1 MSPLTRD
8 RIFLSAL
15 GGVVFS
21 IPLVLKNPYYLNVLN
36 IVGLNVLV
44 VAGLTLLIGY
54 AGQISLGHGGF
65 YAMGA
70 YISALL
76 AINLG
81 WSPWITTL
89 MAMAATG
96 VTALIIGIPT
106 LRLKGHYLV
115 MATLGF
121 NLIVYILLVQLDN
134 LTGGPSGLPGIPL
147 YTVAGWGFNT
157 DLKCYWLIWA
167 LTLGGLFL
175 AFNLVHSRMGRAL
188 VAIRE
193 SEVAAGC
200 LGIETWK
207 CKTQVFVLSAV
218 MASLAGSL
226 YAHYMTFISPKTFDI
241 FYSIEVV
248 AMVIIG
254 GIGSLWG
261 ALLGS
266 AFLTPLPQLLHF
278 FDEYK
283 DIIYGAIFM
292 GVLIFSPQGLV
303 GGLVRLY
310 QKKRLMSQFKRVKGI
325 KWNS

>member
-1 MSPLTRD
+1 MSALARD
-8 RIFLSAL
+8 RLFISLL
-15 GGVVFS
+15 GILFFS
-21 IPLVLKNPYYLNVLN
+21 IPLVIKNPYYLNVLN

-81 WSPWITTL
+81 WSPWVTTL
-89 MAMAATG
+89 VAMAATG
-96 VTALIIGIPT
+96 VTALLIGVPT

-121 NLIVYILLVQLDN
+121 NLIVYILLVQLDD
-134 LTGGPSGLPGIPL
+134 LTGGPSGLPGIPS
-147 YTVAGWGFNT
+147 YTIGSWSFNT
-157 DLKCYWLIWA
+157 DLRSYWLIWA

-175 AFNLVHSRMGRAL
+175 SFNLVHSRMGRAL

-193 SEVAAGC
+193 SEVAASC

-207 CKTQVFVLSAV
+207 QKTQVFVLSAV

-266 AFLTPLPQLLHF
+266 AFLTPLPHLLHF

-283 DIIYGAIFM
+283 DIIYGTIFM

-310 QKKRLMSQFKRVKGI
+310 QKRKIMSQFKKVKEM